1 MSEDQVDRIETGE
14 EKEEVKEQKALTL
27 LMEDNYT
34 TMKLRNGC
42 QLVLSTVDAV
52 ELGLW
57 APEGKKLKNK
67 EQKQLRKYGEATVE
81 SEFYMKSKKSKIVF
95 DEHG

>member
-1 MSEDQVDRIETGE
+1 MLEHVGGSSRQD
-14 EKEEVKEQKALTL
+14 
-27 LMEDNYT
+27 
-34 TMKLRNGC
+34 RNGRREGGSEGAKSTNSIDGR
-42 QLVLSTVDAV
+42 QLHYNETSKVLSTVDAV

-67 EQKQLRKYGEATVE
+67 ERKQLRKYGEATVE